1 MKQII
6 QFGEKVEGYDIP
18 VMNEREIR
26 AAAGILFVLMLISI
40 MLAIL
45 EGNFTMLKFA
55 VVYFLTDILIRVLI
69 SPRYAPTLIIGRW
82 VVRNQVPEYVGARQK
97 KFAWKIGI
105 VLAFLAFVVVTVVIF
120 NETFR
125 QPPFDLF
132 GLDQAA

>member
-18 VMNEREIR
+18 VLNEREIR
-26 AAAGILFVLMLISI
+26 AAAGMLFVLMFISI
-40 MLAIL
+40 LLAIL
-45 EGNFTMLKFA
+45 EGSFTMLKFA
-55 VVYFLTDILIRVLI
+55 VVYFLTDILIRVLV

-105 VLAFLAFVVVTVVIF
+105 GLATVMIF
-120 NETFR
+120 NESFKE
-125 QPPFDLF
+125 PPFDLF